1 MYIIAA
7 AQISTGLGKDNE
19 PCVWLDHNKGNNMNF
34 TKLFLSIM
42 AVFALA
48 FAVVFITY
56 TLAPDAAVTAPEVK
70 PAADYRMPVPGD
82 YRRPVREGNCYR
94 HFTPTGTVLACG

>member
-1 MYIIAA
+1 
-7 AQISTGLGKDNE
+7 
-19 PCVWLDHNKGNNMNF
+19 MNF

-48 FAVVFITY
+48 FAVVFITN
-56 TLAPDAAVTAPEVK
+56 TLAPDATVTTPEVK
-70 PAADYRMPVPGD
+70 PAAEHRMPVPGD

>member
-1 MYIIAA
+1 
-7 AQISTGLGKDNE
+7 
-19 PCVWLDHNKGNNMNF
+19 MNF

-56 TLAPDAAVTAPEVK
+56 TLAPDATVTTPEVK

-82 YRRPVREGNCYR
+82 YRRPVREGNCWR
-94 HFTPTGTVLACG
+94 QFTATDSILVCH